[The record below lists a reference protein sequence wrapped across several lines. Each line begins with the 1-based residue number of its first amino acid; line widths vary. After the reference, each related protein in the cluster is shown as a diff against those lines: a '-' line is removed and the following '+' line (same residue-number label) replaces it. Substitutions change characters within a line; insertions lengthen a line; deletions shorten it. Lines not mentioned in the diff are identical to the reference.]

1 MMILFLILQGIIA
14 WGVWWLVK
22 DIRELIN
29 DNYV

>member
-1 MMILFLILQGIIA
+1 MILFLIMQGIIA

>member
-1 MMILFLILQGIIA
+1 MLVMFLILQGLLV

-29 DNYV
+29 DNYL

>member
-1 MMILFLILQGIIA
+1 MMILFLISQGIIA

-29 DNYV
+29 NHYL

>member
-1 MMILFLILQGIIA
+1 MMIMFLILQGLLV

-29 DNYV
+29 DNYL

>member
-1 MMILFLILQGIIA
+1 MIMFLILQGLLV

-29 DNYV
+29 DNYL